1 VFEPDGS
8 GGLILDDRAGH
19 ATAYADRVS
28 GFGGVS
34 HTNTSQFIDLE
45 SVTFSVGKIGSSYT
59 PINPSSGTL
68 TVTSG
73 GTVVA
78 KIAFAGNYVASD
90 FHVTSDGTG
99 HVLVT
104 APGVPFGGGATL
116 GFAADGP
123 RHGGTL
129 PITPGTAATAALFG
143 HYIAGSL
150 LAGAGAHGNG
160 LTVEAAASAG
170 QPPHL
175 TPPHG

>member
-1 VFEPDGS
+1 M
-8 GGLILDDRAGH
+8 
-19 ATAYADRVS
+19 S

-34 HTNTSQFIDLE
+34 HTNSAQFIDLE

-59 PINPSSGTL
+59 PINASNGTL

-78 KIAFAGNYVASD
+78 KIAFAGSYVASD
-90 FHVTSDGTG
+90 FHVTSDGSG
-99 HVLVT
+99 HVLIT
-104 APGVPFGGGATL
+104 DPGVPFGGGATL
-116 GFAADGP
+116 GFAADGHP
-123 RHGGTL
+123 NGGTL

-150 LAGAGAHGNG
+150 VAGASADGGG

-170 QPPHL
+170 QNPHL
-175 TPPHG
+175 TPPQG